1 MSSKPISLEN
11 PFTNRLIAFLVFLS
25 AFAVYLISGAPSLSF
40 WDSGEYI
47 TCSSILGIPHPPGNP
62 FYIMLGKFV
71 TTIFGFINHARVV
84 SALSGFLSALGVMFT
99 YLFTVKLVS
108 MFEKDNFIIYITG
121 ILAAFYTA
129 FSYTYWMNSVE
140 AEVYAGLAF
149 IINIII
155 WLTLV
160 WAEKSED
167 FSHQNILLLIIYIFF
182 LGFGI
187 HQTSLQIV
195 PAVLFVIIYPLLKEN
210 YKKSSFWVKTVV
222 YAIGMLIIYFIGTN
236 IGKSI
241 RIPDFGKFIFGIASL
256 GILIYHL
263 RDKFS
268 MKAWAIAG
276 FIIFAGLSTHI
287 FLLVRSEFRP
297 FINEGYPHNLAL
309 FTNYI
314 LRRQYGVTS
323 FLVRR
328 ASFYYQFTHHFLR
341 YFSWQFFNAT
351 TISEWIHTPI
361 YIIQTIANLIVIGLG
376 FGGAYYQW
384 KKNKTSFL
392 YFFAFFFMT
401 SFAMIFVINL
411 SDAEVRDRDYF
422 FSQAY
427 NLWTFWMAVGS
438 IGLYSYFKKSFKKLS
453 GLILLIIFILPAI
466 NLFSQFHEHDRS
478 HELLSLDYGLN
489 ILNSLEKN
497 AIIFTNGDNDT
508 FPLWYEQAV
517 KDPHCI
523 ENSYP
528 ETNVEPTQK
537 AKDAINREMKFKSSE
552 LFGIRKDVSIAN
564 LSLLNTPWYIRQL
577 RDREGILINIPDKQI
592 DRLMPVKLKK
602 DTRITFYN
610 PSHTDSLSI
619 LLKKDKPLWVKDLAT
634 IQIIRDNF
642 GKRPIYFAVTCSEVD
657 RFRNNFKNE
666 GIVDHLVGNKN
677 IGKLDIKRL
686 ENNLNNVYQYRGIF
700 TNKLYKDDN
709 MKRLVTNYGA
719 AYLRASQYYSDRN
732 NNKKAYQYYQK
743 GITFFLYHKTL
754 SQYLPLGLDLLLNLD
769 NKNKAL
775 AFIDD
780 NITKYPND
788 SDMIF
793 KFGYLLASHENMK
806 EKAFKLLNTAAV
818 LQPSNTTYQYYI
830 FNIANQTKEYEKG
843 IDILQYMEEKT
854 QSSQIKKFID
864 ELRAKIK

>member
-1 MSSKPISLEN
+1 MNSKPVSFEN

-25 AFAVYLISGAPSLSF
+25 AFAAYIISGAPSLSF

-47 TCSSILGIPHPPGNP
+47 TCSSILGVPHPPGNP

-108 MFEKDNFIIYITG
+108 MFEKDKFVIYIAG

-195 PAVLFVIIYPLLKEN
+195 PAVLFVILFPMLKEN
-210 YKKSSFWVKTVV
+210 FRKSNFWVKVVV
-222 YAIGMLIIYFIGTN
+222 YTLGMLIIYFVGTN

-241 RIPDFGKFIFGIASL
+241 RVPDFGKFIFGIASL

-268 MKAWAIAG
+268 MKAWVIGG
-276 FIIFAGLSTHI
+276 FIILAGLSTHI

-297 FINEGYPHNLAL
+297 FINEGNPHNLAL
-309 FTNYI
+309 FTDYI

-361 YIIQTIANLIVIGLG
+361 YIVQTIANLIVTGLG

-384 KKNKTSFL
+384 KKNKTSFM

-438 IGLYSYFKKSFKKLS
+438 IGVYSYFKKSFRKLS
-453 GLILLIIFILPAI
+453 GLILLILFILPTI

-497 AIIFTNGDNDT
+497 AIVFTNGDNDT

-517 KDPHCI
+517 KDPNCK
-523 ENSYP
+523 EFVYP
-528 ETNVEPTQK
+528 ETNVQPTQK
-537 AKDAINREMKFKSSE
+537 TKDAIKKEMDFKSTE
-552 LFGIRKDVSIAN
+552 LHGIRKDVSVAN

-577 RDREGILINIPDKQI
+577 RDREGILFNVPDKQI
-592 DRLMPVKLKK
+592 DKLMPVKLPQ
-602 DTRITFYN
+602 DTNLTFYN
-610 PSHTDSLSI
+610 PAHTDSLTI
-619 LLKKDKPLWVKDLAT
+619 LLKKDKPLWIKDLAT

-657 RFRNNFKNE
+657 VYRRNFKNE
-666 GIVDHLVGNKN
+666 GMVDRLVGNKD
-677 IGKLDIKRL
+677 IGKLNLKRL
-686 ENNLNNVYQYRGIF
+686 ENNLNNVYEYRGVF
-700 TNKLYKDDN
+700 GDKLYKDDN
-709 MKRLVTNYGA
+709 MKRLVSNYGA
-719 AYLRASQYYSDRN
+719 AYLRISQYYSDN
-732 NNKKAYQYYQK
+732 NNPEKAFEYYEK
-743 GITFFLYHKTL
+743 GVKFFLNNETL
-754 SQYLPLGLDLLLNLD
+754 SRYLPLGLDLVLSQNDDKKVLD
-769 NKNKAL
+769 YINKNIA
-775 AFIDD
+775 
-780 NITKYPND
+780 KYPGD

-793 KFGYLLASHENMK
+793 KFGYLLSSHDKYK
-806 EKAFKLLNTAAV
+806 EKAFKLLNMAAV

-830 FNIANQTKEYEKG
+830 FNIASQTKEYEKG